1 SFSIKKGEIHG
12 LVGENGAGKS
22 TLIKICVGIHKSDS
36 GNILLDGEEVVFNN
50 PVDSEKAG
58 IRVVHQDVTRILCF
72 NLSVEDNIFL
82 GPNLERRGFF
92 FLNRKKM
99 NHQANELLKRL
110 GIELDPKLKVG
121 DVSPALQQ
129 LTLIARAFYL
139 KAKIVIMDEPT
150 TTLSS
155 KEIDFLFRIVK
166 KMKVEGTTF
175 LFVSHKLNEIIEI
188 SDRITVLKD
197 GKYVDTVKTKDVDI
211 PALSYM
217 MTGKSKLQE
226 KLDAE
231 IEFHQFQRKN
241 VILEVNNLNS
251 KKLKLKDISFKLYK
265 SEILGIAGLLGSGRT
280 ELLTTLF
287 GINSYDNGKI
297 IFNNKLVNFKNPR
310 QAIRSGIGLITEE
323 RNLALFNNLNLND
336 NIVPVIIDKL
346 ANWGWIK

>member
-1 SFSIKKGEIHG
+1 MENNSNNLLLKFNKISKNFDGVRALNKVSFSIGKGEIHG
-12 LVGENGAGKS
+12 LIGENGAGKS

-50 PVDSEKAG
+50 PVDSENAG

-155 KEIDFLFRIVK
+155 KEIDFLF
-166 KMKVEGTTF
+166 
-175 LFVSHKLNEIIEI
+175 KLNI
-188 SDRITVLKD
+188 
-197 GKYVDTVKTKDVDI
+197 Y
-211 PALSYM
+211 
-217 MTGKSKLQE
+217 
-226 KLDAE
+226 
-231 IEFHQFQRKN
+231 F
-241 VILEVNNLNS
+241 LN
-251 KKLKLKDISFKLYK
+251 K
-265 SEILGIAGLLGSGRT
+265 
-280 ELLTTLF
+280 
-287 GINSYDNGKI
+287 
-297 IFNNKLVNFKNPR
+297 
-310 QAIRSGIGLITEE
+310 
-323 RNLALFNNLNLND
+323 
-336 NIVPVIIDKL
+336 
-346 ANWGWIK
+346 